1 MSGANA
7 SPARSASAIA
17 RSLRKRRSHKLMMN
31 PKLIKSFVLGAMAAY
46 GLAALVLLFAAKLGV
61 LPVQADVVPSK
72 LEARLLGS
80 ALHAA
85 VARRASG
92 GTNPIPATEENLMA
106 GAKVYREMCSRCHG
120 GSKEAENTYG
130 RSFYP
135 PAPQLPRTRTS
146 YSDSEMFWIVK
157 HGIRNTAMPAWGN
170 LLSDEDIW
178 QVVTLVENFDSLPN
192 SVSAEL
198 LHHHR

>member
-1 MSGANA
+1 
-7 SPARSASAIA
+7 
-17 RSLRKRRSHKLMMN
+17 MN
-31 PKLIKSFVLGAMAAY
+31 PKLVKSFILGAIAAY
-46 GLAALVLLFAAKLGV
+46 GFAALVLVAAAKLGL

-85 VARRASG
+85 VARHASG
-92 GTNPIPATEENLMA
+92 KTNPMPASQENLIA
-106 GAKVYREMCSRCHG
+106 GAKVYRQMCSRCHG
-120 GSKEAENTYG
+120 GSRESDNTYG

-135 PAPQLPRTRTS
+135 PAPQLPLTRTS

-170 LLSDEDIW
+170 LLSDEEIW
-178 QVVTLVENFDSLPN
+178 QVI
-192 SVSAEL
+192 AL
-198 LHHHR
+198 LRTFEPMPDP

>member
-7 SPARSASAIA
+7 SPTGRS
-17 RSLRKRRSHKLMMN
+17 RKLMMN

-46 GLAALVLLFAAKLGV
+46 GFAALVLLFAAKLGV

-72 LEARLLGS
+72 LEAKLLGS

-85 VARRASG
+85 VARHASG
-92 GTNPIPATEENLMA
+92 GTNPIPASHENLIA

-120 GSKEAENTYG
+120 GSRESDTTYG

-135 PAPQLPRTRTS
+135 PAPQFPLTRTS

-170 LLSDEDIW
+170 LLSDEEIW
-178 QVVTLVENFDSLPN
+178 QVVPLIRTFDSIPD
-192 SVSAEL
+192 S
-198 LHHHR
+198 

>member
-1 MSGANA
+1 MKTTLVKRFLLGAIVA
-7 SPARSASAIA
+7 YGFAA
-17 RSLRKRRSHKLMMN
+17 
-31 PKLIKSFVLGAMAAY
+31 FVLIGAANL
-46 GLAALVLLFAAKLGV
+46 GL
-61 LPVQADVVPSK
+61 LPVQADIVPSK

-92 GTNPIPATEENLMA
+92 GTNPVPATEENLMA
-106 GAKVYREMCSRCHG
+106 GAKVYREMCARCHG
-120 GSKEAENTYG
+120 GSKESENTYG

-170 LLSDEDIW
+170 LLSDQEIW
-178 QVVTLVENFDSLPN
+178 QVVTLLRTFDSIPDP
-192 SVSAEL
+192 
-198 LHHHR
+198 